1 VKSIVVVIIVD
12 LPVPVSN
19 TIFRR
24 NVLYLSLGLIIAV
37 FAIFLNP
44 RSLST
49 VTTPNNQQPIDDF
62 SIMATPSLTKLDV
75 AKNKKRFLDV
85 FPNVVEELLD
95 TVRVENMP
103 NEVVEWYKRVR
114 NFATQEPRING

>member
-1 VKSIVVVIIVD
+1 MKRLSVLWWLS
-12 LPVPVSN
+12 VPFSN

-24 NVLYLSLGLIIAV
+24 SVLYLGFGLIIAA
-37 FAIFLNP
+37 FAILLNP
-44 RSLST
+44 RSP
-49 VTTPNNQQPIDDF
+49 VTKPNKQQPIQPIDDL
-62 SIMATPSLTKLDV
+62 SIMATPSLAKLDA